1 MNILD
6 YLEGHKFRKISD
18 RIFLLQNSTHNNIRQ
33 STIDILKPL
42 ANDLHDQLDTYKI
55 KNLIY
60 YVSYGYEGD
69 SYYNTKTILPKNM
82 GIAYYGKKLKDDTI
96 TMTLYA
102 GCIETKDW
110 SNYQYHN
117 ESGSHK
123 GTTIDRVILKDTYE
137 ILNNQ
142 QISDH
147 QDSKRKIERL
157 HEPLIKKIDDRYGKL
172 RDLIYDRSDKQKAP
186 IQKDIKRSQSKYE
199 LAITKLGK
207 AKNNYN
213 KIIDNETYRFSKG
226 YKPLQPLKDD
236 NDEA

>member
-33 STIDILKPL
+33 STIHILKPL
-42 ANDLHDQLDTYKI
+42 AKDLHDQLDTYKI

-69 SYYNTKTILPKNM
+69 SYYNTKTISLKNM
-82 GIAYYGKKLKDDTI
+82 GYGKKNDPDTI

-110 SNYQYHN
+110 TNYQYHD

-123 GTTIDRVILKDTYE
+123 GTTIDRVILRNTYE
-137 ILNNQ
+137 TFNQ
-142 QISDH
+142 NKINQH

-172 RDLIYDRSDKQKAP
+172 SDLIYKRSDKQKAP
-186 IQKDIKRSQSKYE
+186 IYKDIKRSQKKDE
-199 LAITKLGK
+199 VAIKKLERANDSYK
-207 AKNNYN
+207 QRF
-213 KIIDNETYRFSKG
+213 DNETYRFSKG
-226 YKPLQPLKDD
+226 YQPLMPIKKVDD
-236 NDEA
+236 DE